1 MKKILLATLLAFAF
15 AGAADAKP
23 HKKHKKSKSRT
34 AKTHQVHQAKTQ
46 KTPYSYYATGSYVLF
61 DYNEEKF
68 NDEFNRNQV
77 RSIASITKMFTAI
90 TVINSS
96 ANLYEKLYVTGY
108 NGGKVP
114 RGTWVSRMDLL
125 KAMVMN
131 SDNLAAEVL
140 ANNHPGGFNQ
150 FLIDANTYN
159 RNIGLVHTEIV
170 DSSGL
175 LPGNVSTASELV
187 LFLNSIKNNPV
198 IQDIGALR
206 NFDLSVPKGKRT
218 VHIKFHNT
226 NPELYKY
233 DNILISKTGFTNS
246 AGRCVM
252 MLVEKGSKV
261 YALVVLGQPNVQ
273 RRSQIVAQLM

>member
-1 MKKILLATLLAFAF
+1 MKKLLLTVLLTLAFT
-15 AGAADAKP
+15 GTADAKP
-23 HKKHKKSKSRT
+23 HKKHKKYKSK
-34 AKTHQVHQAKTQ
+34 AKVVQ
-46 KTPYSYYATGSYVLF
+46 KYKRPSTSYGHYATGSYVLF
-61 DYNEEKF
+61 DYNNGEF
-68 NDEFNRNQV
+68 SDEFNRNQV

-90 TVINSS
+90 TVINSN
-96 ANLYEKLYVTGY
+96 ANLYEKLYVSGQ

-140 ANNHPGGFNQ
+140 ANNHPGGFKQ

-159 RNIGLVHTEIV
+159 RNIGLIHTEIV

-187 LFLNSIKNNPV
+187 LFLNAIKDSPV
-198 IQDIGALR
+198 IQEVGALKQ
-206 NFDLSVPKGKRT
+206 FELQVPKGKRT
-218 VHIKFHNT
+218 YNVKFHNT

-252 MLVEKGSKV
+252 MLVEKSQKM
-261 YALVVLGQPNVQ
+261 YAVIVLGQPNVQ
-273 RRSQIVAQLM
+273 RRSQVVSSLM

>member
-23 HKKHKKSKSRT
+23 NKKHKKAKSHK
-34 AKTHQVHQAKTQ
+34 AKTHLVK
-46 KTPYSYYATGSYVLF
+46 KTPNYSYYATGSYVLF
-61 DYNEEKF
+61 DYDNGEF
-68 NDEFNRNQV
+68 SDEFNRNQV

-96 ANLYEKLYVTGY
+96 ANLYEKLYVSGH

-114 RGTWVSRMDLL
+114 RGTYVSRMDLL

-150 FLIDANTYN
+150 FIIDANTYN
-159 RNIGLVHTEIV
+159 HNIGLIHTQIV

-206 NFDLSVPKGKRT
+206 NFDLSVPKGKKN

-261 YALVVLGQPNVQ
+261 YGLIVLGQPNVQ

>member
-1 MKKILLATLLAFAF
+1 MKKILLVALLALAF
-15 AGAADAKP
+15 SGTADAKA
-23 HKKHKKSKSRT
+23 HKKHKKTKSRK
-34 AKTHQVHQAKTQ
+34 AKTHLVQ
-46 KTPYSYYATGSYVLF
+46 KTPHSYYATGSYVLF
-61 DYNEEKF
+61 DYDNGEF
-68 NDEFNRNQV
+68 SDEFNRNQV

-90 TVINSS
+90 TVINSN
-96 ANLYEKLYVTGY
+96 ANLYEKLYVSGS

-114 RGTWVSRMDLL
+114 RGSWVSRMDLL

-140 ANNHPGGFNQ
+140 ANNHPGGFKQ
-150 FLIDANTYN
+150 FIVDANTYN
-159 RNIGLVHTEIV
+159 RNIGLIHTEIV

-175 LPGNVSTASELV
+175 LSGNVSTASELV

-198 IQDIGALR
+198 IQEIGALR
-206 NFDLSVPKGKRT
+206 DYELTVPKGKRN
-218 VHIKFHNT
+218 VRIKFHNT

>member
-1 MKKILLATLLAFAF
+1 MKKILLISLLALAFA
-15 AGAADAKP
+15 GTADAKP
-23 HKKHKKSKSRT
+23 HKKHKKAKSRT
-34 AKTHQVHQAKTQ
+34 KTVQVHKQPRA
-46 KTPYSYYATGSYVLF
+46 YSYHSTGSYVLF
-61 DYNEEKF
+61 DYNEGQFSAEH
-68 NDEFNRNQV
+68 NRNQV
-77 RSIASITKMFTAI
+77 SSIASITKMFTAI
-90 TVINSS
+90 TVINST
-96 ANLYEKLYVTGY
+96 ANLYEKLYVTGH

-114 RGTWVSRMDLL
+114 RGSWISRMDLL

-140 ANNHPGGFNQ
+140 ADNHPGGFQQ
-150 FLIDANTYN
+150 FLTDANTYN
-159 RNIGLVHTEIV
+159 KNIGLLHTEIV

-187 LFLNSIKNNPV
+187 LFLNSIKDNAV

-206 NFDLSVPKGKRT
+206 QYDMSVPKGHKT
-218 VHIKFHNT
+218 YHVKFHNT

-252 MLVEKGSKV
+252 MLVEKGQKM
-261 YALVVLGQPNVQ
+261 YAVIVLGQPNIQ
-273 RRSQIVAQLM
+273 RRSQVVARLM

>member
-1 MKKILLATLLAFAF
+1 MKKILLISLLALAV
-15 AGAADAKP
+15 AGTADAKP
-23 HKKHKKSKSRT
+23 HKKHKKAKSRT
-34 AKTHQVHQAKTQ
+34 KTVQVHKQPKS
-46 KTPYSYYATGSYVLF
+46 YSHYSTGSYVLF
-61 DYNEEKF
+61 DYNEGQF
-68 NDEFNRNQV
+68 SDEHNRNQV

-96 ANLYEKLYVTGY
+96 ASLYEKLFITGH

-114 RGTWVSRMDLL
+114 RGSLVSRMDLL

-140 ANNHPGGFNQ
+140 ANNHPGGFHQ
-150 FLIDANTYN
+150 FIIDANTYN
-159 RNIGLVHTEIV
+159 KNIGLLHTEIV

-175 LPGNVSTASELV
+175 LSDNVSTASELV
-187 LFLNSIKNNPV
+187 LFLNAIKDNAV

-206 NFDLSVPKGKRT
+206 QYEMSVPKGKRT
-218 VHIKFHNT
+218 YHVKFHNT

-252 MLVEKGSKV
+252 MLIEKHHKM
-261 YALVVLGQPNVQ
+261 YAIIVLGQPNIQ
-273 RRSQIVAQLM
+273 RRSQLVSSLM

>member
-1 MKKILLATLLAFAF
+1 MKKLLLATLLAFAL
-15 AGAADAKP
+15 AGVSEAKP
-23 HKKHKKSKSRT
+23 HKKHKKAKSRS
-34 AKTHQVHQAKTQ
+34 AKTVQVKKQ
-46 KTPYSYYATGSYVLF
+46 KSTGHAPYATGSYVLF
-61 DYNEEKF
+61 DYDNGEF

-90 TVINSS
+90 TVINST
-96 ANLYEKLYVTGY
+96 ANLYEKLHVTGK

-114 RGTWVSRMDLL
+114 RGTYVTRMDLL
-125 KAMVMN
+125 KAMVTN

-150 FLIDANTYN
+150 FITDANTYN
-159 RNIGLVHTEIV
+159 QNIGLIHTEIV

-187 LFLNSIKNNPV
+187 LFLNAIKDNPI

-206 NFDLSVPKGKRT
+206 NYEIAVPKGRRT
-218 VHIKFHNT
+218 YHIKFHNT

-252 MLVEKGSKV
+252 MLVEKGQKT
-261 YALVVLGQPNVQ
+261 YALIVLGQPNVQ
-273 RRSQIVAQLM
+273 RRSQIVAKLI

>member
-1 MKKILLATLLAFAF
+1 MKKILLISLLALAV
-15 AGAADAKP
+15 AGTADAKP
-23 HKKHKKSKSRT
+23 HKKHKKAKSRT
-34 AKTHQVHQAKTQ
+34 KTVQVHKQPKS
-46 KTPYSYYATGSYVLF
+46 YSHYSTGSYVLF
-61 DYNEEKF
+61 DYNEGQF
-68 NDEFNRNQV
+68 SDEHNRNQV

-96 ANLYEKLYVTGY
+96 ASLYEKLFITGH
-108 NGGKVP
+108 NGGKIP
-114 RGTWVSRMDLL
+114 RGSWVSRMDLL

-140 ANNHPGGFNQ
+140 ANNHPGGFQQ
-150 FLIDANTYN
+150 FITDVNTYN
-159 RNIGLVHTEIV
+159 KNIGLLNTEIV

-187 LFLNSIKNNPV
+187 LFLNSIKDNAV

-206 NFDLSVPKGKRT
+206 QYEMSVPKGKRT
-218 VHIKFHNT
+218 YHVKFHNT

-252 MLVEKGSKV
+252 MLIEKHHKM
-261 YALVVLGQPNVQ
+261 YAIIVLGQPNIQ
-273 RRSQIVAQLM
+273 RRSQLVSSLM

>member
-23 HKKHKKSKSRT
+23 NKKHKKIKSRK
-34 AKTHQVHQAKTQ
+34 AKTHLVKKTAS
-46 KTPYSYYATGSYVLF
+46 YNYYATGSYVLF
-61 DYNEEKF
+61 DYDNGAF
-68 NDEFNRNQV
+68 SDEHNRNQV

-90 TVINSS
+90 TVINST
-96 ANLYEKLYVTGY
+96 ANLYEKLLVTGH

-114 RGTWVSRMDLL
+114 RGTYVSRMDLL

-150 FLIDANTYN
+150 FITDANTYN
-159 RNIGLVHTEIV
+159 KNIGLIHTEIV

-187 LFLNSIKNNPV
+187 LFLNSIKDNAV

-206 NFDLSVPKGKRT
+206 QYELAVPKGNRT
-218 VHIKFHNT
+218 YHIKFHNT

-261 YALVVLGQPNVQ
+261 YALVVLGQPNIQ
-273 RRSQIVAQLM
+273 RRSQIVARLM

>member
-1 MKKILLATLLAFAF
+1 MKKILLVALLALAF
-15 AGAADAKP
+15 NGVADAKP
-23 HKKHKKSKSRT
+23 HKKHKKAKSRK
-34 AKTHQVHQAKTQ
+34 AKTHLVQ

-61 DYNEEKF
+61 DYDNGEF
-68 NDEFNRNQV
+68 SDEFNRNQV

-90 TVINSS
+90 TVVNSS
-96 ANLYEKLYVTGY
+96 ANLYEKLYITGH

-140 ANNHPGGFNQ
+140 ANNHPGGFQQ

-159 RNIGLVHTEIV
+159 KNIGLLHTQIV

-218 VHIKFHNT
+218 YHIKFHNT

-252 MLVEKGSKV
+252 MLVEKGSKI
-261 YALVVLGQPNVQ
+261 YGLIVLGQPNVQ

>member
-23 HKKHKKSKSRT
+23 NKKHKKAKSRK
-34 AKTHQVHQAKTQ
+34 AKTHLVK
-46 KTPYSYYATGSYVLF
+46 KTPNYSYYATGSYVLF
-61 DYNEEKF
+61 DYDNGEF
-68 NDEFNRNQV
+68 SDEFNRNQV

-96 ANLYEKLYVTGY
+96 ANLYERLYVTGH

-114 RGTWVSRMDLL
+114 RSTYVSRMDLL

-159 RNIGLVHTEIV
+159 KNIGLIHTQIV

-206 NFDLSVPKGKRT
+206 NYELTVPKGKRT

-261 YALVVLGQPNVQ
+261 YGLIVLGQPNVQ

>member
-15 AGAADAKP
+15 AGTADAKP
-23 HKKHKKSKSRT
+23 NKKHKKVKSRK
-34 AKTHQVHQAKTQ
+34 AKTHLVKKT
-46 KTPYSYYATGSYVLF
+46 TNYSYYATGSYVLF
-61 DYNEEKF
+61 DYDNGEF
-68 NDEFNRNQV
+68 SDEFNRNQV

-90 TVINSS
+90 TVINSNS
-96 ANLYEKLYVTGY
+96 NLYERLYVTGH

-114 RGTWVSRMDLL
+114 RGTYVSRMDLL

-150 FLIDANTYN
+150 FIIDANTYN
-159 RNIGLVHTEIV
+159 KNIGLLHTEIV

-206 NFDLSVPKGKRT
+206 NFDLSVPKGKKNI
-218 VHIKFHNT
+218 HIKFHNT

-261 YALVVLGQPNVQ
+261 YGLIVLGQPNVQ

>member
-15 AGAADAKP
+15 AGSADAKP
-23 HKKHKKSKSRT
+23 KKKYKKTKSRSAKSTLVHKSKG
-34 AKTHQVHQAKTQ
+34 
-46 KTPYSYYATGSYVLF
+46 YSHYATGSYVLF
-61 DYNEEKF
+61 DYNDGQF
-68 NDEFNRNQV
+68 SDEFNRNQV

-90 TVINSS
+90 TVINSNV
-96 ANLYEKLYVTGY
+96 NLYEKLYVYGH

-140 ANNHPGGFNQ
+140 ANNHPGGFKQ
-150 FLIDANTYN
+150 FLEDANTYN
-159 RNIGLVHTEIV
+159 RNIGLIYTEIV

-187 LFLNSIKNNPV
+187 LFLNSIKDNPI
-198 IQDIGALR
+198 IQDIGALKQ
-206 NFDLSVPKGKRT
+206 FDLQVPKGKRIYH
-218 VHIKFHNT
+218 VKFHNT

-252 MLVEKGSKV
+252 MLVEKGQKI

-273 RRSQIVAQLM
+273 RRSQIVNQLM

>member
-1 MKKILLATLLAFAF
+1 MKKILLVTLLAFAF
-15 AGAADAKP
+15 AGSADAKT
-23 HKKHKKSKSRT
+23 HKKHKKVKSRK
-34 AKTHQVHQAKTQ
+34 AKTHLVK
-46 KTPYSYYATGSYVLF
+46 KTPNYNYYATGSYVLF
-61 DYNEEKF
+61 DYDNQEF

-96 ANLYEKLYVTGY
+96 ANLYERLYVTGH

-114 RGTWVSRMDLL
+114 RGTYVSRMDLL

-140 ANNHPGGFNQ
+140 ANNHPGGFSQ

-159 RNIGLVHTEIV
+159 RNIGLIHTEIV

-175 LPGNVSTASELV
+175 MPGNVSTASELV
-187 LFLNSIKNNPV
+187 LFLNSIKNNTV

-261 YALVVLGQPNVQ
+261 YGLIVLGQPNVQ
-273 RRSQIVAQLM
+273 RRSQIVAKLM

>member
-1 MKKILLATLLAFAF
+1 MKKLLLAILLTFAV
-15 AGAADAKP
+15 AGTADAKP
-23 HKKHKKSKSRT
+23 KKKHKKVKSRS
-34 AKTHQVHQAKTQ
+34 AKTHQVYKAHKA
-46 KTPYSYYATGSYVLF
+46 PYSYYVTGSYVLF
-61 DYNEEKF
+61 DYDNQKF
-68 NDEFNRNQV
+68 NDEHNRNQV

-96 ANLYEKLYVTGY
+96 ADLYEKIYVAGH

-114 RGTWVSRMDLL
+114 RGTYVSRMDLL

-140 ANNHPGGFNQ
+140 ANNHPGGFDK
-150 FLIDANTYN
+150 FLNDVNVYN
-159 RNIGLVHTEIV
+159 KNIGLIHTQIV

-175 LPGNVSTASELV
+175 GSGNVSTASELV
-187 LFLNSIKNNPV
+187 LFLNSIKNNPI

-218 VHIKFHNT
+218 YHIKFHNT
-226 NPELYKY
+226 NPAMYKY
-233 DNILISKTGFTNS
+233 NNILISKTGFTNS

-252 MLVEKGSKV
+252 MLVEKGTRV
-261 YALVVLGQPNVQ
+261 YGLIVLGQPNIQ

>member
-1 MKKILLATLLAFAF
+1 MKKILLTTLLAFALV
-15 AGAADAKP
+15 GVADAKTN
-23 HKKHKKSKSRT
+23 KKHKKAKSRS
-34 AKTHQVHQAKTQ
+34 AKTVMVKKHKSTGYAN
-46 KTPYSYYATGSYVLF
+46 YATGSYVLF
-61 DYNEEKF
+61 DYDNGEF

-90 TVINSS
+90 TVINST
-96 ANLYEKLYVTGY
+96 ANLYEKLYVTGH

-114 RGTWVSRMDLL
+114 RGTYVTRMDLL

-150 FLIDANTYN
+150 FIIDANTYN
-159 RNIGLVHTEIV
+159 RNIGLIHTEIV

-187 LFLNSIKNNPV
+187 LFLNAIKDNPI

-206 NFDLSVPKGKRT
+206 NYEIAVPKGKRT
-218 VHIKFHNT
+218 YHVKFHNT

-252 MLVEKGSKV
+252 MLVEKSQKM
-261 YALVVLGQPNVQ
+261 YAVIVLGQPNVQ
-273 RRSQIVAQLM
+273 RRSQIVAKLI

>member
-1 MKKILLATLLAFAF
+1 MKKILLATLLMFAF
-15 AGAADAKP
+15 AGTADAKP
-23 HKKHKKSKSRT
+23 HKKYKKAKSRK
-34 AKTHQVHQAKTQ
+34 AKTHLVHKA
-46 KTPYSYYATGSYVLF
+46 PYSYYATGSYVLF
-61 DYNEEKF
+61 DYDEEKF

-90 TVINSS
+90 TVVNSN
-96 ANLYEKLYVTGY
+96 ANLYEKLYVTGQ

-125 KAMVMN
+125 KAMVTN

-150 FLIDANTYN
+150 FLIDANNYN
-159 RNIGLVHTEIV
+159 KNIGLIHTQIV

-187 LFLNSIKNNPV
+187 LFLNSIKNNPI

-206 NFDLSVPKGKRT
+206 NFDLNVPKGKRT

>member
-1 MKKILLATLLAFAF
+1 
-15 AGAADAKP
+15 
-23 HKKHKKSKSRT
+23 
-34 AKTHQVHQAKTQ
+34 
-46 KTPYSYYATGSYVLF
+46 VLF
-61 DYNEEKF
+61 DYDNGEF
-68 NDEFNRNQV
+68 SDEFNRNQV

-96 ANLYEKLYVTGY
+96 ANLYEKLYVSGH

-114 RGTWVSRMDLL
+114 RGTYVSRMDLL

-150 FLIDANTYN
+150 FIIDANTYN
-159 RNIGLVHTEIV
+159 HNIGLIHTQIV

-206 NFDLSVPKGKRT
+206 NFDLSVPTGKKN

-261 YALVVLGQPNVQ
+261 YGLIVLGQPNVQ